1 MFIISRDLIS
11 GKTET
16 STQIDYH
23 HFFVCVCVYV
33 HNISICFIQI
43 YGFFWLKMKKKSRN
57 VENKQSIVGV
67 CLQTNLT
74 FYKWLILFRAMEI
87 INQKRFGHSRWMN
100 ATGGQSLN
108 AIHAFWSAPVYDTVN
123 GLSAYFDFRDFI
135 QLALLAQIQCDTHDY
150 PSNQYIKSHR
160 PLPYC

>member
-1 MFIISRDLIS
+1 MVKPKRAPKSITTIFL
-11 GKTET
+11 
-16 STQIDYH
+16 
-23 HFFVCVCVYV
+23 CV
-33 HNISICFIQI
+33 HNISICFI
-43 YGFFWLKMKKKSRN
+43 YAYMLFYWLKREKKCRN

-108 AIHAFWSAPVYDTVN
+108 SIHAFWSAPVHDTVN
-123 GLSAYFDFRDFI
+123 GLSAYFDFWDFV
-135 QLALLAQIQCDTHDY
+135 QLALFGPNSMRHTW
-150 PSNQYIKSHR
+150 
-160 PLPYC
+160 